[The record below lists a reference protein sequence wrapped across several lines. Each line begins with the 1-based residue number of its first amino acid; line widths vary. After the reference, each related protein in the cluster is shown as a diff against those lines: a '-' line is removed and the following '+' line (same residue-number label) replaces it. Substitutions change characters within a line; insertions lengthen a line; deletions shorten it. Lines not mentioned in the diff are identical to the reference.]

1 MSYQRRHEAIRQ
13 ILDRGPVES
22 QESLQA
28 GLAEFGIK
36 ASQATLSRDLR
47 ELGIVKGAMGYILD
61 SSFMDL
67 AGLGTRLEDALQ
79 REVFQ
84 ISEAHA
90 MVVLRTRPGAAQA
103 VGAAFDAGLPAGIV
117 ASLAGDD
124 TIFLAVEPNETVA
137 MVADRMRELA
147 GLTENEPV
155 E

>member
-1 MSYQRRHEAIRQ
+1 MSYQRRHEAIKQ

-22 QESLQA
+22 QEALQA

-61 SSFMDL
+61 SSQL
-67 AGLGTRLEDALQ
+67 AGVQESRLEDALQ

-84 ISEAHA
+84 ISEAQA

-103 VGAAFDAGLPAGIV
+103 VGAAFDLDLPLGVV

-124 TIFLAVEPNETVA
+124 TIFLAVEPSVTVTD
-137 MVADRMRELA
+137 VANQMRLLA
-147 GLTENEPV
+147 GLIESGAEA
-155 E
+155 

>member
-13 ILDRGPVES
+13 ILDKGPVES
-22 QESLQA
+22 QESLQT
-28 GLAEFGIK
+28 GLSEFGIK

-61 SSFMDL
+61 SSYMGA
-67 AGLGTRLEDALQ
+67 AGLESRLEDALQ

-103 VGAAFDAGLPAGIV
+103 VGAAFDSDLPVGIV

-124 TIFLAVEPNETVA
+124 TLFLAVEPNESVA
-137 MVADRMRELA
+137 AVADRMRELA
-147 GLTENEPV
+147 GLIENEPV
-155 E
+155 K